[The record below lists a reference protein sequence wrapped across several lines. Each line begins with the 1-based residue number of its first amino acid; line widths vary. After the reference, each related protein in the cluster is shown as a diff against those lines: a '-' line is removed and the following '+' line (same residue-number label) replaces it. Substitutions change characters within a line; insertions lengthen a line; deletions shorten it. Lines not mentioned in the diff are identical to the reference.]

1 VTSWPQ
7 GTLSLMTEA
16 VAVPAKSLPGGVE
29 MPMIGFGTWQL
40 RGRAGRQAVLTAL
53 QTGYR
58 HIDTA
63 TMYGNE
69 GEVGHALAESGL
81 DRDSVFLT
89 TKLPSG
95 RADRERATLAA
106 SLRALGTDH
115 VDLWLVHWPPAGRK
129 LCHVWQ
135 EFLNL
140 RGEGRVRAVGV
151 SNYSLAQIDR
161 LAEVTGEAPAV
172 NQIPWS
178 PVRHDPDLLAAHAER
193 GVAVEGYSP
202 LKGTNLSD
210 PILVDIARAHGV
222 TPAQVVLRWHLEHG
236 ITVIP
241 KSVNPERIAAN
252 FDLMR
257 FSLEPDQVARIDALS
272 RRLT

>member
-1 VTSWPQ
+1 
-7 GTLSLMTEA
+7 MTEA
-16 VAVPAKSLPGGVE
+16 VAVPASSLPGGVE

-40 RGRAGRQAVLTAL
+40 RGRAGRQAVLAAL
-53 QTGYR
+53 QAGYR

-69 GEVGHALAESGL
+69 SEVGHALADSGL
-81 DRDSVFLT
+81 DRDAVFLT
-89 TKLPSG
+89 TKLPSS

-106 SLRALGTDH
+106 SLRALGTGH

-129 LCHVWQ
+129 LCYVWQ
-135 EFLNL
+135 EFIAA
-140 RGEGRVRAVGV
+140 REEGRARAVGV

-161 LAEVTGEAPAV
+161 LTEVTGVTPAV
-172 NQIPWS
+172 NQISWS
-178 PVRHDPDLLAAHAER
+178 PARHDPGLLAGHRER

-202 LKGTNLSD
+202 LKGTNLTD
-210 PILVDIARAHGV
+210 PALTGIAEAHGV

-241 KSVNPERIAAN
+241 KSVNPDRIAAN
-252 FDLMR
+252 FDLLH
-257 FSLEPDQVARIDALS
+257 FSLSADEVARIDGLS
-272 RRLT
+272 RR

>member
-1 VTSWPQ
+1 MTSWPR

-40 RGRAGRQAVLTAL
+40 RGRTGRQAVLTAL

-252 FDLMR
+252 LDLMQ
-257 FSLEPDQVARIDALS
+257 FSLEPDEIAGIDGLS
-272 RRLT
+272 RR